1 MIEKLKVLYDN
12 NRNIIRI
19 IRYTFLSFVL
29 LILTWFFDYKNPV
42 LKLNLPNIMLLSPEV
57 TSSFLSNLTGTFLTV
72 STFTFTTILTVLNKY
87 SDSFTPRIVQDFIDK
102 PNVLS
107 LFGVFIGGFF
117 YTVLSL
123 FMIQNIDSD
132 LPLISGTIGIFY
144 AVAAMIS
151 FILFVKRVLKDIK
164 VGNVIENLY
173 TNAANLIEKESER
186 RRLAERFSVDKW
198 EASYKIY
205 ANKSGY
211 LYTINAGQMLKIID
225 DSKYEIIINKRIGDY
240 VLDNMYIGDLNISE
254 ELDKDQE
261 EKILKK
267 ISDNIIINIRKN
279 DTRDYHH
286 EITNI
291 VEIALRALS
300 PGINDP
306 NTASEAINKI
316 GILLGKLFSSKNFYQ
331 VLEEDESSKIIYNN
345 YSAKEELSLSYNQ
358 ILHYGKDDPEVAKA
372 ILSSIFMI
380 YYVSDQSVH
389 EEIEK
394 FFIYCYE
401 ECKNAMT
408 SDAYIDQLDQ
418 IYKNFDEKRDDSMD
432 EEAKEKKEDKGI
444 LDLKSIAIKT
454 IKG

>member
-1 MIEKLKVLYDN
+1 MKKIRLLYDN

-19 IRYTFLSFVL
+19 TRYIFLSIVL
-29 LILTWFFDYKNPV
+29 LIITWFFDYKNPE
-42 LKLNLPNIMLLSPEV
+42 LKLNLPNILLLSPEV
-57 TSSFLSNLTGTFLTV
+57 TSSFLSNLSGTFLTV

-123 FMIQNIDSD
+123 FMIQNIESE

-144 AVAAMIS
+144 AIVTMIS

-164 VGNVIENLY
+164 VDSVIENLY
-173 TNAANLIEKESER
+173 TNASKLIDKESER
-186 RRLAERFSVDKW
+186 RRLAERFSIDNW
-198 EASYKIY
+198 EDSYKIY

-211 LYTINAGQMLKIID
+211 LYSINANKMIKIIE
-225 DSKYEIIINKRIGDY
+225 DSEYEIIINKRIGDY
-240 VLDNMYIGDLNISE
+240 VLENMYIGELNVSKK
-254 ELDKDQE
+254 LDIDKE
-261 EKILKK
+261 EKEKLLKK

-331 VLEEDESSKIIYNN
+331 ILDEDENSKIIYNN

-358 ILHYGKDDPEVAKA
+358 ILHYGKADPEVAKA
-372 ILSSIFMI
+372 ILLSIFMI

-401 ECKNAMT
+401 ECKDAMT
-408 SDAYIDQLDQ
+408 NKSYIDQLDQ
-418 IYKNFDEKRDDSMD
+418 IYKDFEEKRDEIMNKD
-432 EEAKEKKEDKGI
+432 E
-444 LDLKSIAIKT
+444 DL
-454 IKG
+454 

>member
-1 MIEKLKVLYDN
+1 MEKLKLLHDN

-19 IRYTFLSFVL
+19 TRYIFLSFLL
-29 LILTWFFDYKNPV
+29 LIITWFFDYKNPD
-42 LKLNLPNIMLLSPEV
+42 LKSNLPNILLLSPEV
-57 TSSFLSNLTGTFLTV
+57 TSSFLSNLSGTFLTV

-87 SDSFTPRIVQDFIDK
+87 SDSFTPRIVQDFIEK

-123 FMIQNIDSD
+123 FMIQNIENE

-144 AVAAMIS
+144 AIATMVS
-151 FILFVKRVLKDIK
+151 FILFVKIVLKDIK

-173 TNAANLIEKESER
+173 TKASELIDKESEKR
-186 RRLAERFSVDKW
+186 KLAERFSIDKW
-198 EASYKIY
+198 EESYKIY

-211 LYTINAGQMLKIID
+211 LYSINANKMIKIIED
-225 DSKYEIIINKRIGDY
+225 LDYEIVINKRIGDY
-240 VLDNMYIGDLNISE
+240 VLENMYIADLHISKKLDIDKE
-254 ELDKDQE
+254 EK

-267 ISDNIIINIRKN
+267 ISDNIIINVTKN

-306 NTASEAINKI
+306 NTASESINKV

-331 VLEEDESSKIIYNN
+331 ILDEDENSKIIYNN

-358 ILHYGKDDPEVAKA
+358 ILHYGKDDPEVAKS

-389 EEIEK
+389 EEIEN

-401 ECKNAMT
+401 ECKAAMT

-418 IYKNFDEKRDDSMD
+418 IYKEFEEKRDETMN
-432 EEAKEKKEDKGI
+432 KDK
-444 LDLKSIAIKT
+444 D
-454 IKG
+454 

>member
-1 MIEKLKVLYDN
+1 MKKIRLLYDN

-19 IRYTFLSFVL
+19 TRYIFLSIVL
-29 LILTWFFDYKNPV
+29 LIITWFFDYKNPE
-42 LKLNLPNIMLLSPEV
+42 LKLNLPNILLLSPEV
-57 TSSFLSNLTGTFLTV
+57 TSSFLSNLSGTFLTV

-123 FMIQNIDSD
+123 FMIQNIESE

-144 AVAAMIS
+144 AIVTMIS

-164 VGNVIENLY
+164 VDSVIENLY
-173 TNAANLIEKESER
+173 TNASKLIDKESER
-186 RRLAERFSVDKW
+186 RRLAERFSIDNW
-198 EASYKIY
+198 EDSYKIY

-211 LYTINAGQMLKIID
+211 LYSINANKMIKIIE
-225 DSKYEIIINKRIGDY
+225 DSEYEIIINKRIGDY
-240 VLDNMYIGDLNISE
+240 VLENMYIGELNVSKK
-254 ELDKDQE
+254 LDIDKE
-261 EKILKK
+261 EKEKLLKK

-331 VLEEDESSKIIYNN
+331 ILDEDENSKIIYNN

-358 ILHYGKDDPEVAKA
+358 ILHYGKADPEVAKA
-372 ILSSIFMI
+372 ILLSIFMI

-401 ECKNAMT
+401 ECKDAMT
-408 SDAYIDQLDQ
+408 NKSYIDQLDQ
-418 IYKNFDEKRDDSMD
+418 IYKDFEEERDEIMNKD
-432 EEAKEKKEDKGI
+432 E
-444 LDLKSIAIKT
+444 DL
-454 IKG
+454 

>member
-1 MIEKLKVLYDN
+1 MKKIRLLYDN

-19 IRYTFLSFVL
+19 TRYIFLSIVL
-29 LILTWFFDYKNPV
+29 LIITWFFDYKNPQ
-42 LKLNLPNIMLLSPEV
+42 LKLNLPNILLLSPEV
-57 TSSFLSNLTGTFLTV
+57 TSSFLSNLSGTFLTV

-123 FMIQNIDSD
+123 FMIQNIESE

-144 AVAAMIS
+144 AIVTMIS

-164 VGNVIENLY
+164 VDSVIENLY
-173 TNAANLIEKESER
+173 TNASKLIDKESER
-186 RRLAERFSVDKW
+186 RRLAERFSIDNW
-198 EASYKIY
+198 EDSYKIY

-211 LYTINAGQMLKIID
+211 LYSINANKMIKIIE
-225 DSKYEIIINKRIGDY
+225 DSEYEIIINKRIGDY
-240 VLDNMYIGDLNISE
+240 VLENMYIGELNVSKK
-254 ELDKDQE
+254 LDIDKE
-261 EKILKK
+261 EKEKLLKK

-306 NTASEAINKI
+306 NTASESINKI

-331 VLEEDESSKIIYNN
+331 ILDEDENSKIIYNN

-358 ILHYGKDDPEVAKA
+358 ILHYGKADPEVAKA
-372 ILSSIFMI
+372 ILLSIFMI

-401 ECKNAMT
+401 ECKDAMT
-408 SDAYIDQLDQ
+408 NKSYIDQLDQ
-418 IYKNFDEKRDDSMD
+418 IYKDFEEERDEIMNKD
-432 EEAKEKKEDKGI
+432 E
-444 LDLKSIAIKT
+444 DL
-454 IKG
+454 

>member
-1 MIEKLKVLYDN
+1 MKKIRLLYDN

-19 IRYTFLSFVL
+19 TRYIFLSIVL
-29 LILTWFFDYKNPV
+29 LIITWFFDYKNPE
-42 LKLNLPNIMLLSPEV
+42 LKLNLPNILLLSPEV
-57 TSSFLSNLTGTFLTV
+57 TSSFLSNLSGTFLTV

-123 FMIQNIDSD
+123 FMIQNIESE

-144 AVAAMIS
+144 AIVTMIS

-164 VGNVIENLY
+164 VDSVIENLY
-173 TNAANLIEKESER
+173 TNASKLIDKESER
-186 RRLAERFSVDKW
+186 RRLAERFSIDNW
-198 EASYKIY
+198 EDSYKIY

-211 LYTINAGQMLKIID
+211 LYSINANKMIKIIE
-225 DSKYEIIINKRIGDY
+225 DSEYEIIINKRIGDY
-240 VLDNMYIGDLNISE
+240 VLENMYIGELNVSKK
-254 ELDKDQE
+254 LDIDKE
-261 EKILKK
+261 EKEKLLKK

-316 GILLGKLFSSKNFYQ
+316 GVLLGKLFSSKNFYQ
-331 VLEEDESSKIIYNN
+331 ILDEDENSKIIYNN

-358 ILHYGKDDPEVAKA
+358 ILHYGKADPEVAKA
-372 ILSSIFMI
+372 ILLSIFMI

-401 ECKNAMT
+401 ECKDAMT
-408 SDAYIDQLDQ
+408 NKSYIDQLDQ
-418 IYKNFDEKRDDSMD
+418 IYKDFEEERDEIMNKD
-432 EEAKEKKEDKGI
+432 E
-444 LDLKSIAIKT
+444 DL
-454 IKG
+454 

>member
-1 MIEKLKVLYDN
+1 MIDHLKLLYDN

-19 IRYTFLSFVL
+19 TRYILLSLVL
-29 LILTWFFDYKNPV
+29 LIITWLFDYRRPS
-42 LKLNLPNIMLLSPEV
+42 LKFNLPDILLLSPEV
-57 TSSFLSNLTGTFLTV
+57 TSSFLSNLSGTFLTV
-72 STFTFTTILTVLNKY
+72 STFTFTTILTVINKY
-87 SDSFTPRIVQDFIDK
+87 SDSYTPRITQDFIDK

-123 FMIQNIDSD
+123 FMIQNIESEQ
-132 LPLISGTIGIFY
+132 PLISGTIGIFY
-144 AVAAMIS
+144 AVLTMVS

-173 TNAANLIEKESER
+173 THASELIDKESER
-186 RRLAERFSVDKW
+186 RRLAERFSVEEW
-198 EASYKIY
+198 EDTYKIY

-211 LYTINAGQMLKIID
+211 LYAINAEKMIDLID

-240 VLDNMYIGDLNISE
+240 VLDNLYIGNLKVSKSLKLDE
-254 ELDKDQE
+254 EEK

-267 ISDNIIINIRKN
+267 ISDNIIINVRKN

-306 NTASEAINKI
+306 NTASEAIIKV
-316 GILLGKLFSSKNFYQ
+316 GILLGKLFSTENFYQ
-331 VLEEDESSKIIYNN
+331 ILKENENSKIIYNN
-345 YSAKEELSLSYNQ
+345 YSAKEELNLSYNQ
-358 ILHYGKDDPEVAKA
+358 ILHYGKEDPEVAKA
-372 ILSSIFMI
+372 ILSSVFMI
-380 YYVSDQSVH
+380 YHVSDQSVH
-389 EEIEK
+389 DEVEK

-401 ECKNAMT
+401 ECKEAMT
-408 SDAYIDQLDQ
+408 SSAFIDQLDQ
-418 IYKNFDEKRDDSMD
+418 IYQDFVLKRDDMINRDSID
-432 EEAKEKKEDKGI
+432 EEEDKG
-444 LDLKSIAIKT
+444 LLA
-454 IKG
+454 

>member
-1 MIEKLKVLYDN
+1 MIEQLKLFYNN

-19 IRYTFLSFVL
+19 TRYIFLSLIL
-29 LILTWFFDYKNPV
+29 LIITRFFDYQKPA
-42 LKLNLPNIMLLSPEV
+42 LKLNFPHILLLSPEV
-57 TSSFLSNLTGTFLTV
+57 TSSFLSNLSGTFLTV

-144 AVAAMIS
+144 AVATMIS

-164 VGNVIENLY
+164 VGNIIENLY
-173 TNAANLIEKESER
+173 VHAAKLIDQESER
-186 RRLAERFSVDKW
+186 RRLSERFSVDEW
-198 EASYKIY
+198 AQSYKIY

-211 LYTINAGQMLKIID
+211 LYTINADKMINLIK
-225 DSKYEIIINKRIGDY
+225 DSKYEIIVNKRIGDY
-240 VLDNMYIGDLNISE
+240 VLDNMYIGDFNVSQT
-254 ELDKDQE
+254 LDRERE
-261 EKILKK
+261 EKLLKK
-267 ISDNIIINIRKN
+267 ISDNIIINVRKN

-306 NTASEAINKI
+306 NTASEAIIKV

-331 VLEEDESSKIIYNN
+331 ILNEDDNSKIIYNN

-380 YYVSDQSVH
+380 YHVSDQSVH
-389 EEIEK
+389 EEIEQ

-401 ECKNAMT
+401 ECKGAMT
-408 SDAYIDQLDQ
+408 SPAFIEPLDH
-418 IYKNFDEKRDDSMD
+418 IYQDFVLKRDELINRDST
-432 EEAKEKKEDKGI
+432 EEEEDKG
-444 LDLKSIAIKT
+444 LLAFGLKK
-454 IKG
+454 

>member
-1 MIEKLKVLYDN
+1 MIEKLKLLYDN

-19 IRYTFLSFVL
+19 TRYIFLSLVL
-29 LILTWFFDYKNPV
+29 LIITWFFDYKNPD
-42 LKLNLPNIMLLSPEV
+42 LKLNLPNILLLSPEV

-123 FMIQNIDSD
+123 FMIQNIDSEQ
-132 LPLISGTIGIFY
+132 PLISGTIGIFY
-144 AVAAMIS
+144 AVATMIS

-173 TNAANLIEKESER
+173 TNASSLIEKESER
-186 RRLAERFSVDKW
+186 RRLAERFSIDKW
-198 EASYKIY
+198 ESYKIY

-211 LYTINAGQMLKIID
+211 LYSINSDNMINIIE

-240 VLDNMYIGDLNISE
+240 VLENMYIGDLNVLE
-254 ELDKDQE
+254 KLDIGKD
-261 EKILKK
+261 EKEKLLKK
-267 ISDNIIINIRKN
+267 ISDNIIINVRKN

-331 VLEEDESSKIIYNN
+331 ILKEDENSKIIYNN

-401 ECKNAMT
+401 ECKGAMT
-408 SDAYIDQLDQ
+408 SNAYIDELDKV
-418 IYKNFDEKRDDSMD
+418 YKEFYEKRDDSMNKD
-432 EEAKEKKEDKGI
+432 MNENKEDKS
-444 LDLKSIAIKT
+444 L
-454 IKG
+454 

>member
-1 MIEKLKVLYDN
+1 MKKIRLLYDN

-19 IRYTFLSFVL
+19 TRYIFLSIVL
-29 LILTWFFDYKNPV
+29 LIITWFFDYKNPQ
-42 LKLNLPNIMLLSPEV
+42 LKLNLPNILLLSPEV
-57 TSSFLSNLTGTFLTV
+57 TSSFLSNLSGTFLTV

-123 FMIQNIDSD
+123 FMIQNIESE

-144 AVAAMIS
+144 AIVTMIS

-164 VGNVIENLY
+164 VDSVIENLY
-173 TNAANLIEKESER
+173 TNASKLIDKESER
-186 RRLAERFSVDKW
+186 RRLAERFSIDNW
-198 EASYKIY
+198 EDSYKIY

-211 LYTINAGQMLKIID
+211 LYSINANKMIKIIE
-225 DSKYEIIINKRIGDY
+225 DSEYEIIINKRIGDY
-240 VLDNMYIGDLNISE
+240 VLENMYIGELNVSKK
-254 ELDKDQE
+254 LDIDKE
-261 EKILKK
+261 EKEKLLKK

-331 VLEEDESSKIIYNN
+331 ILDEDENSKIIYNN

-358 ILHYGKDDPEVAKA
+358 ILHYGKADPEVAKA
-372 ILSSIFMI
+372 ILLSIFMI

-401 ECKNAMT
+401 ECKDAMT
-408 SDAYIDQLDQ
+408 NKSYIDQLDQ
-418 IYKNFDEKRDDSMD
+418 IYKDFEEERDEIMNKD
-432 EEAKEKKEDKGI
+432 E
-444 LDLKSIAIKT
+444 DL
-454 IKG
+454 

>member
-1 MIEKLKVLYDN
+1 MKKIRLLYDN

-19 IRYTFLSFVL
+19 TRYIFLSIVL
-29 LILTWFFDYKNPV
+29 LIITWIFDYKNPE
-42 LKLNLPNIMLLSPEV
+42 LKLNLPNILLLSPEV
-57 TSSFLSNLTGTFLTV
+57 TSSFLSNLSGTFLTV

-123 FMIQNIDSD
+123 FMIQNIESE

-144 AVAAMIS
+144 AIVTMIS

-164 VGNVIENLY
+164 VDSVIENLY
-173 TNAANLIEKESER
+173 TNASKLIDKESER
-186 RRLAERFSVDKW
+186 RRLAERFSIDNW
-198 EASYKIY
+198 EDSYKIY

-211 LYTINAGQMLKIID
+211 LYSINANKMIKIIE
-225 DSKYEIIINKRIGDY
+225 DSEYEIIINKRIGDY
-240 VLDNMYIGDLNISE
+240 VLENMYIGELNVSKKLNI
-254 ELDKDQE
+254 DKE
-261 EKILKK
+261 EKEKLLKK

-306 NTASEAINKI
+306 NTASESINKI

-331 VLEEDESSKIIYNN
+331 ILDEDENSKIIYNN

-358 ILHYGKDDPEVAKA
+358 ILHYGKADPEVAKA
-372 ILSSIFMI
+372 ILLSIFMI

-401 ECKNAMT
+401 ECKDAMT
-408 SDAYIDQLDQ
+408 NKSYIDQLDQ
-418 IYKNFDEKRDDSMD
+418 IYKDFEEERDKIMNKDE
-432 EEAKEKKEDKGI
+432 I
-444 LDLKSIAIKT
+444 LK
-454 IKG
+454 

>member
-1 MIEKLKVLYDN
+1 MKKIRLLYDN

-19 IRYTFLSFVL
+19 TRYIFLSIVL
-29 LILTWFFDYKNPV
+29 LIITWFFDYKNPE
-42 LKLNLPNIMLLSPEV
+42 LKLNLPNILLLSPEV
-57 TSSFLSNLTGTFLTV
+57 TSSFLSNLSGTFLTV

-123 FMIQNIDSD
+123 FMIQNIESE

-144 AVAAMIS
+144 AIVTMIS

-164 VGNVIENLY
+164 VDSVIENLY
-173 TNAANLIEKESER
+173 TNASKLIDKESER
-186 RRLAERFSVDKW
+186 RRLAERFSIDNW
-198 EASYKIY
+198 EESHKIY

-211 LYTINAGQMLKIID
+211 LYSINANKMIKIIE
-225 DSKYEIIINKRIGDY
+225 DSEYEIIINKRIGDY
-240 VLDNMYIGDLNISE
+240 VLENMYIGELNVSKK
-254 ELDKDQE
+254 LDIDKE
-261 EKILKK
+261 EKEKLLKK

-331 VLEEDESSKIIYNN
+331 ILDEDENSKIIYNN

-358 ILHYGKDDPEVAKA
+358 ILHYGKADPEVAKA
-372 ILSSIFMI
+372 ILLSIFMI

-401 ECKNAMT
+401 ECKDAMT
-408 SDAYIDQLDQ
+408 NKSYIDQLDQ
-418 IYKNFDEKRDDSMD
+418 IYKDFEEERDEIMNKD
-432 EEAKEKKEDKGI
+432 E
-444 LDLKSIAIKT
+444 DL
-454 IKG
+454 

>member
-1 MIEKLKVLYDN
+1 MKKIRLLYDN

-19 IRYTFLSFVL
+19 TRYIFLSIVL
-29 LILTWFFDYKNPV
+29 LIITWFFDYKNPE
-42 LKLNLPNIMLLSPEV
+42 LKLNLPNILLLSPEV
-57 TSSFLSNLTGTFLTV
+57 TSSFLSNLSGTFLTV

-123 FMIQNIDSD
+123 FMIQNIESE

-144 AVAAMIS
+144 AIVTMIS

-164 VGNVIENLY
+164 VDSVIENLY
-173 TNAANLIEKESER
+173 TNASKLIDKESER
-186 RRLAERFSVDKW
+186 RRLAERFSIDDW
-198 EASYKIY
+198 EGSYKIY

-211 LYTINAGQMLKIID
+211 LYSINANKMIKIIE
-225 DSKYEIIINKRIGDY
+225 DSEYEIIINKRIGDY
-240 VLDNMYIGDLNISE
+240 VLENMYIGELNVSKK
-254 ELDKDQE
+254 LDIDKE
-261 EKILKK
+261 EKEKLLKK

-306 NTASEAINKI
+306 NTAAESINKI

-331 VLEEDESSKIIYNN
+331 ILDEDENSKIIYNN

-358 ILHYGKDDPEVAKA
+358 ILHYGKADPEVAKA
-372 ILSSIFMI
+372 ILLSIFMI

-401 ECKNAMT
+401 ECKDAMT
-408 SDAYIDQLDQ
+408 NKSYIDQLDQ
-418 IYKNFDEKRDDSMD
+418 IYKDFEEERDEIMNKD
-432 EEAKEKKEDKGI
+432 EI
-444 LDLKSIAIKT
+444 LK
-454 IKG
+454 